1 MHTLMLH
8 LPYLVFFHF
17 LFPCQH
23 MASSRPDSDLHA
35 DHPTKMLIALESHAM
50 SSEYSNRVFIH
61 KHHIFK
67 YTTIMTII

>member
-8 LPYLVFFHF
+8 LPYLVFLHF
-17 LFPCQH
+17 LCPCQH

-35 DHPTKMLIALESHAM
+35 DHPTKMLTALESHAM

-61 KHHIFK
+61 KYYIFK
-67 YTTIMTII
+67 